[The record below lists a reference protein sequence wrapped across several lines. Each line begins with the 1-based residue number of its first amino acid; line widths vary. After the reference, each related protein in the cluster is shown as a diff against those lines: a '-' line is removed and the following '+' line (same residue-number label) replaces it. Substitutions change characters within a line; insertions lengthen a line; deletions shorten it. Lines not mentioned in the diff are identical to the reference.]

1 MARQACWNQRGLS
14 VMRRALAFSIV
25 LKAALSASG
34 ASAAAC
40 AVALSPAAVA
50 QQAPIKIGFISTFS
64 GPSGQFGQELLDGN
78 GTGPSSASIRS
89 ASCTIVVDLPV
100 PPGGM
105 GGSPAENTA
114 EIQRRRC
121 SRTIQLGS
129 F

>member
-1 MARQACWNQRGLS
+1 MRS
-14 VMRRALAFSIV
+14 VLV
-25 LKAALSASG
+25 
-34 ASAAAC
+34 AAAC

-64 GPSGQFGQELLDGN
+64 GPSGQLGQELLDGN

>member
-1 MARQACWNQRGLS
+1 MRS
-14 VMRRALAFSIV
+14 VLV
-25 LKAALSASG
+25 
-34 ASAAAC
+34 AAAC

-64 GPSGQFGQELLDGN
+64 GPSGQLGQELLDGN

-105 GGSPAENTA
+105 GGAPAENTA

-129 F
+129 FCLLPKSDK